1 MVRLFVRPYGALWPA
16 CCGRLA
22 IGSAGWV
29 IGRRGARSESLMI
42 GAFRDER

>member
-1 MVRLFVRPYGALWPA
+1 MERSFGRPYGAHWPA

-29 IGRRGARSESLMI
+29 IGQRAARSESLMI